1 MSDHDITIDY
11 MDMLDDGR
19 VWALLSDA
27 PDGFVPIVG
36 TYVVVGCEDARPS
49 VAQILSVN
57 IEGHIE
63 PPGAGGQRR
72 VAPGSPSHRLNRS
85 RPSSRGRR

>member
-57 IEGHIE
+57 IQGHIE
-63 PPGAGGQRR
+63 LRVLAGS
-72 VAPGSPSHRLNRS
+72 VESHRELLA
-85 RPSSRGRR
+85 PA